1 MSYSFQRS
9 PSPTPSCC
17 ISISAYIITSAT
29 FFALAHEA
37 CMQTF
42 GILHTISLLAR
53 VSSPTPFHELCEP
66 RLGISAWRSLL
77 HYLDPC
83 PVASFQAHA
92 RRDTALRGESK
103 APIISRSRMCS
114 RTSQNEVSMMMA
126 RAKCGPS
133 HRRTVLAVFAV
144 ASSWAPI
151 GWMTQFLHYGA
162 TRPSGTR
169 TTTVVTCQR

>member
-1 MSYSFQRS
+1 
-9 PSPTPSCC
+9 
-17 ISISAYIITSAT
+17 
-29 FFALAHEA
+29 
-37 CMQTF
+37 MQTF

-53 VSSPTPFHELCEP
+53 VSSPTPFHEPCEP

-103 APIISRSRMCS
+103 APIISRSRMSS

-133 HRRTVLAVFAV
+133 PSTYCTCRVCRCVELGANWMMDDSVSTLRSH
-144 ASSWAPI
+144 ASIRHTHHNSRHVSKMI
-151 GWMTQFLHYGA
+151 L
-162 TRPSGTR
+162 
-169 TTTVVTCQR
+169 